1 MTIAAA
7 KLAPAQQHI
16 AAGRLEEAKAVLL
29 RLAQRH
35 GTEPAVASMLSY
47 VLGRKGE
54 YEQAKFHLERA
65 LRASPNEGA
74 LLINYGQLLAETG
87 KPKEAVPVLE
97 RAVSAAPGIDAAWV
111 NLVNALLKSRRY
123 ASAAACCREG
133 LKRFPGHERLTRYL
147 GIALLSGGE
156 PEAAAEV
163 VRGLVQRRP
172 GDLAAAAMLAYT
184 LNFIPGIKPADL
196 LAAHRAC
203 GVILERARP
212 AAPGSGPVAADASGR
227 PLRVGMIGGD
237 FFTHSVAFFVEPLL
251 ERRDR
256 SRFHVTLY
264 HTATN
269 TDHTSERFKE
279 LSDGWRHVAWTDD
292 VALVEQVRDDK
303 LDVLIDLAGHTA
315 NNRLGVLHR
324 RAAPLQMTYCG
335 YPATT
340 GIPAVDVRIVDSL
353 TDPAPGAESAAT
365 ERLARLDPCFL
376 CYRPV
381 QAPAGERV
389 PEVSPPPSA
398 GSGGAV
404 TFGSFNALS
413 KLNARVIEVWRR
425 VLDAVPGSRL
435 LLKSVGLS
443 EAEVRERVAARFAA
457 AGVGPDRLELVAS
470 VPTLTEHLSL
480 YSRIDIGLD
489 NFPYHGT
496 TTTCEA
502 LYMGVPVVTLASEPG
517 IHAGRV
523 GVSLLSAVGLGE
535 LVAQSEDEYVSIA
548 AGLARDA
555 ARLREMRVGLR
566 GRLLASPLCDAE
578 DFAGRFWGLVEGE
591 FERACLGAP

>member
-7 KLAPAQQHI
+7 TLATAQQHI

-35 GTEPAVASMLSY
+35 GTDPAVVCMLSY
-47 VLGRKGE
+47 VLGRRGE
-54 YEQAKFHLERA
+54 YEQARFHLERA

-87 KPKEAVPVLE
+87 KPKDAVPVLE

-147 GIALLSGGE
+147 AIALLSGGE
-156 PEAAAEV
+156 PEAAAELM
-163 VRGLVQRRP
+163 RGLVRQRP
-172 GDLAAAAMLAYT
+172 GNLAAAAMLAYT
-184 LNFIPGIKPADL
+184 LNFIPGMKPADV
-196 LAAHRAC
+196 LAAHRAY
-203 GVILERARP
+203 GLILDRTRP
-212 AAPGSGPVAADASGR
+212 AAPEGVPAAADASGR
-227 PLRVGMIGGD
+227 ARRVGMIGGD

-269 TDHTSERFKE
+269 TDHTSERFKG
-279 LSDGWRHVAWTDD
+279 LADVWRHVAWTDD
-292 VALVEQVRDDK
+292 VALVKQIRDDRI
-303 LDVLIDLAGHTA
+303 DVLIDLAGHTA
-315 NNRLGVLHR
+315 NNRLGVLHL

-340 GIPAVDVRIVDSL
+340 GVSAVDVRIVDSL

-381 QAPAGERV
+381 QAAAGERA

-398 GSGGAV
+398 GGGPV

-443 EAEVRERVAARFAA
+443 EAEVREKVAARFAA
-457 AGVGPDRLELVAS
+457 AGVGPDRLELLAS

-480 YSRIDIGLD
+480 YSRIDIALD

-523 GVSLLSAVGLGE
+523 GVSLLNAVGLGE
-535 LVAQSEDEYVSIA
+535 LVAHSEEEYISIA

-555 ARLREMRVGLR
+555 ARLGEIRAGLR
-566 GRLLASPLCDAE
+566 ERLLASPLCDAE
-578 DFAGRFWGLVEGE
+578 GFAKRFWGLVEGE
-591 FERACLGAP
+591 FARVCSGTL